1 MAFMVSRAYA
11 ELPPDAKSMTPAG
24 SLIPPA
30 TTHPAKF
37 AMPAS
42 ALLGMDAWD
51 GSYF

>member
-11 ELPPDAKSMTPAG
+11 ELPRDAKSTTPAG

>member
-1 MAFMVSRAYA
+1 MAFMVSRVYA
-11 ELPPDAKSMTPAG
+11 EFPPDAKSMTPAG

-30 TTHPAKF
+30 TTHPQKLTA
-37 AMPAS
+37 PAS